1 MNRLEYLMS
10 KYPQLKFVYSTIM
23 PEFQG
28 ATIYKNR
35 VYINENRSYRQNLQD
50 VAEEI
55 GHYET
60 TVGDISRP
68 RCASDRQ
75 QEVQA
80 RRYGYMLLVDLDS
93 LIACYK
99 NEIKT
104 PWELADFF
112 ECNVSYIWKAIDAY
126 RLKYG
131 ESFDYKGYRFSLNGG
146 FNMEKIK

>member
-10 KYPQLKFVYSTIM
+10 KYSELKFVYTGRM
-23 PEFQG
+23 ADFQG
-28 ATIYKNR
+28 ATIYNDH
-35 VYINENRSYRQNLQD
+35 VYINENRSYQQNLQD

-60 TVGDISRP
+60 TVGDISGQDGLNER
-68 RCASDRQ
+68 RQ
-75 QEVQA
+75 ELQA